1 MKTALLLFALA
12 LSGCQLA
19 TPQIVTTRVIKT
31 ADGFTIESPKDIKA
45 TFHQSPDGT
54 ISATYESRG
63 NESAIKAGA
72 EESAAR
78 AAAVARLAEAAAALK

>member
-1 MKTALLLFALA
+1 MKTALLIFALA
-12 LSGCQLA
+12 LSGCKLA

-31 ADGFTIESPKDIKA
+31 ADGFTIESPKDIEA

-54 ISATYESRG
+54 ISATYKSKG

-78 AAAVARLAEAAAALK
+78 AAAVARLAEAAASLK